1 MIDRGFRNQGY
12 QLEHVCTSADLTA
25 VACEWDSLAEKV
37 GVPMLSHAWI
47 QACVD
52 AFYSDEQLAVRT
64 VRKNG
69 ELVAVAPLVKQRRC
83 GAERL
88 ELMGVSFLYE
98 PSGLL
103 YRDEEALACLVQDL
117 VSSRLPVVLARIPVD
132 SRIMLHFQS
141 RLLGLWRGVVITGGI
156 NRSLMVPISSSWD
169 EYLERLS
176 PRRRYDLR
184 RACRRVEE
192 RGTVTVRV
200 FCPSE
205 KELEQGFAEFV
216 RIEAS
221 GWKDRHGSSLRHREP
236 LRRFFER
243 YAQLAS
249 RSGSFRLAF
258 LDVAGQPIAAQL
270 SAVYANR
277 FWVFKIGYDEA
288 WSRCS
293 PGRLLLTE
301 TLRYAFEHRLTSY
314 EFLGSDEP
322 WLAGWLTEPRA
333 YQTIWYY
340 PATWRGCYGAAA
352 DLVGR
357 VKGRIRRIRRWNR

>member
-1 MIDRGFRNQGY
+1 MTHKREVNQWGYHTCFVRNRTALA
-12 QLEHVCTSADLTA
+12 QLAG
-25 VACEWDSLAEKV
+25 EWDVLAEQI
-37 GVPMLSHAWI
+37 GIPTLSHAWTM
-47 QACVD
+47 ACAE
-52 AFYSDEQLAVRT
+52 AFYAEDELAVLT
-64 VRKNG
+64 VREEG
-69 ELVAVAPLVKQRRC
+69 ELVAVAPLVEQRRFGC
-83 GAERL
+83 RRL
-88 ELMGVSFLYE
+88 ELIGVSFLFE
-98 PSGLL
+98 PAGFL

-117 VSSRLPVVLARIPVD
+117 VNSRLPVVLARVPVD
-132 SRIMLHFQS
+132 SPIISHFQS
-141 RLLGLWRGVVITGGI
+141 RGCGLWRGAVIKGGI
-156 NRSLMVPISSSWD
+156 NHSLMVPISSSWD

-184 RACRRVEE
+184 RARRRAEE
-192 RGTVTVRV
+192 RGTVAVRV

-221 GWKDRHGSSLRHREP
+221 GWKDRHGSSLRQRDS

-249 RSGSFRLAF
+249 RSGTFRLAF
-258 LDVAGQPIAAQL
+258 LDVAGKSIAAQL
-270 SAVYANR
+270 STVYGNR

-288 WSRCS
+288 WSHCS
-293 PGRLLLTE
+293 PGWQLLAE
-301 TLRYAFEHRLTSY
+301 TMRYAFEHRLTSY

-333 YQTIWYY
+333 YRTIWYY

-357 VKGRIRRIRRWNR
+357 VRGRIRRCKR

>member
-12 QLEHVCTSADLTA
+12 QLESVGTGADLTDL
-25 VACEWDSLAEKV
+25 ACEWDSLAEKV

-52 AFYSDEQLAVRT
+52 AFYSDEHLAVRT

-88 ELMGVSFLYE
+88 ELIGVSVLYE

-117 VSSRLPVVLARIPVD
+117 VNSGLPVVLVRVQVD
-132 SRIMLHFQS
+132 SPVLSHFQS
-141 RLLGLWRGVVITGGI
+141 HTRGLWRGAVIKGGV
-156 NRSLMVPISSSWD
+156 NHSLMVPILSSWD
-169 EYLERLS
+169 EYLDRLS
-176 PRRRYDLR
+176 SRRRYDLR
-184 RACRRVEE
+184 RARRRAEE
-192 RGTVTVRV
+192 RGPVAVRV

-221 GWKDRHGSSLRHREP
+221 GWKDRHGSSLRQRDS

-249 RSGSFRLAF
+249 RSAAFRLAF
-258 LDVAGQPIAAQL
+258 LDVAGKPIAAQL
-270 SAVYANR
+270 SAVYGNR

-288 WSRCS
+288 WSHCS
-293 PGRLLLTE
+293 PGWQLLAE
-301 TLRYAFEHRLTSY
+301 TMRYAFEHRLSSY

-333 YQTIWYY
+333 YRTIWYY
-340 PATWRGCYGAAA
+340 PATWKGCYGAAA

-357 VKGRIRRIRRWNR
+357 VRGRIRTMWNR